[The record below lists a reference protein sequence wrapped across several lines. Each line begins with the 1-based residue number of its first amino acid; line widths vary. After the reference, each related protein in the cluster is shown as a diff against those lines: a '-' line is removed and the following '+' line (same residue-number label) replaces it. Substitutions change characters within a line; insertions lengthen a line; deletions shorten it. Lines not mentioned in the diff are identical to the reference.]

1 MRKLIVLTFVT
12 LDGVMQ
18 APGGPEEDPS
28 GGFKYGGWSMP
39 LFDDT
44 VGQAM
49 GEQMGHPFDLL
60 LGRKTYDIFASF
72 WPKATDPT
80 GDAINRA
87 TKYVVTHRPVSTDW
101 KKTVPIDGD
110 VVGKIKK
117 LKQEDGPELQVH
129 GSSNLIQTLL
139 KNDLVDELWLKIY
152 PITLGT
158 GKRLFG
164 EGTKPAAFRVLKST
178 VAPNGVIVAS
188 YGRAGDVKIGTVELT
203 TSGDQVIRREEPV
216 PSLLNPPPFTGEG
229 RVGTSRSRYFTAVT
243 VTNGVSH
250 VNDRSVPFCRK
261 ENRSH
266 VTQTQR
272 RSVAQLFS
280 IEFYPNAQGG
290 RRFSSD

>member
-28 GGFKYGGWSMP
+28 GGFKYGGWSIP
-39 LFDDT
+39 LFDDA

-60 LGRKTYDIFASF
+60 LGRKTYDIFAGF
-72 WPKATDPT
+72 WPNASDPT
-80 GDAINRA
+80 AEAINRA
-87 TKYVVTHRPVSTDW
+87 TKYVVTHRPVRTDW
-101 KKTVPIDGD
+101 KKTITIGGD
-110 VVGKIKK
+110 VVAKIKK
-117 LKQEDGPELQVH
+117 HKEEDGPELQVH

-164 EGTKPAAFRVLKST
+164 EGTKPAAYRVLKSN

-188 YGRAGDVKIGTVELT
+188 YGRAGDVKTGTVELT
-203 TSGDQVIRREEPV
+203 ASGEQVIR
-216 PSLLNPPPFTGEG
+216 S
-229 RVGTSRSRYFTAVT
+229 
-243 VTNGVSH
+243 
-250 VNDRSVPFCRK
+250 
-261 ENRSH
+261 
-266 VTQTQR
+266 
-272 RSVAQLFS
+272 
-280 IEFYPNAQGG
+280 
-290 RRFSSD
+290 